1 MEYLRYCGS
10 VKHNLL
16 FNFSF
21 DFLSSVAFKVLNF
34 QKTGSNIYTAP
45 TISFNNLCTQYR
57 LPENPMKDLFKN
69 ILWKMEATKGG
80 LYGLDSPKP
89 MLDEL
94 VVYSAWDVVP
104 LIR

>member
-1 MEYLRYCGS
+1 MGF
-10 VKHNLL
+10 L
-16 FNFSF
+16 FT
-21 DFLSSVAFKVLNF
+21 VAFKVLDF
-34 QKTGSNIYTAP
+34 QKTGSNFHTSP
-45 TISFNNLCTQYR
+45 TISFNNLCSHYR

-80 LYGLDSPKP
+80 LYGLDNPNP

-94 VVYSAWDVVP
+94 QVYCAWDVDP